1 MLDIKLKV
9 QPCSAVFHLPNCH
22 FLVMTY
28 CFADPA
34 METSYKMEVL
44 RNPRVK
50 TRPLFRVTSDD
61 GEQVG
66 LTCFLTFFRFQF
78 LFVDC
83 IVLLIWLLI
92 ENIIIPYKRL
102 VQKLNTMYSSTTFF
116 FLYQL
121 GFTLIFLSVLTFWSL
136 IVDLA
141 KVWPEKWQF
150 CFVVSFPSHDMNC
163 KLELFFEDNV
173 LFSRKKLYWN
183 IISVYHKMAKFFF
196 FLK

>member
-83 IVLLIWLLI
+83 IVLLI
-92 ENIIIPYKRL
+92 
-102 VQKLNTMYSSTTFF
+102 
-116 FLYQL
+116 
-121 GFTLIFLSVLTFWSL
+121 
-136 IVDLA
+136 
-141 KVWPEKWQF
+141 
-150 CFVVSFPSHDMNC
+150 
-163 KLELFFEDNV
+163 
-173 LFSRKKLYWN
+173 
-183 IISVYHKMAKFFF
+183 
-196 FLK
+196 